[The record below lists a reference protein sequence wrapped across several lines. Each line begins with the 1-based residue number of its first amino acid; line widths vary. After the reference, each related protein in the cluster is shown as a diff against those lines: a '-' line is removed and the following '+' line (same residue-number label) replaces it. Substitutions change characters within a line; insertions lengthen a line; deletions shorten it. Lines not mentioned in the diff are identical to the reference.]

1 MLTHYAIV
9 PSAFSEVLASGG
21 PALELGIGCLSDLC
35 RAEGLFP
42 DMRRGQWKRA
52 VDASGPLGKRF
63 LAFAV
68 KSRRTYEV
76 ENQYPDDPGN
86 NTQWLHE
93 AQAFHAECE
102 CGAIITDMGLAAS
115 AGGDPV
121 VCSIE
126 GINQT
131 AWWEAR
137 SPSKTV
143 TRTTHG
149 YMEAVGLVLRHANS
163 MMFIDAYIDPLADN
177 YREFPSLL
185 LAAAQEGRKPL
196 IEIHRAS
203 WRKVQGK
210 IEVQGAAQ
218 WMADFENW
226 SQRLRRAQIG
236 ADVYLWEK
244 IHDRFLI
251 TDLMGINVPY
261 GFDIADAPDETST
274 WCRLGVKER
283 DQRQKEFDKA
293 CATHGLVN
301 WFHIGAESE

>member
-1 MLTHYAIV
+1 
-9 PSAFSEVLASGG
+9 
-21 PALELGIGCLSDLC
+21 
-35 RAEGLFP
+35 
-42 DMRRGQWKRA
+42 

-68 KSRRTYEV
+68 KNRRTYEV
-76 ENQYPDDPGN
+76 EKKYPEDPGD

-102 CGAIITDMGLAAS
+102 CRAIIADVGLAGS
-115 AGGDPV
+115 AGEDPV

-143 TRTTHG
+143 ARTTHG
-149 YMEAVGLVLRHANS
+149 YMKAVGLVLKHANS
-163 MMFIDAYIDPLADN
+163 VMFIDAYIDPLAHN

-185 LAAAQEGRKPL
+185 LTAAQDGRKPL

-203 WRKVQGK
+203 WRKVQGR
-210 IEVQGAAQ
+210 IEVQGKAQ
-218 WMADFENW
+218 WIADFESW

-236 ADVYLWEK
+236 AVVYLWEK

-261 GFDIADAPDETST
+261 GFDIADDPAETST
-274 WCRLGVKER
+274 WCRLGVEDR
-283 DQRQKEFDKA
+283 DKHQMEFDKA
-293 CATHGLVN
+293 CGVHRLAGF
-301 WFHIGAESE
+301 FHIGAEET